1 MSGLFLICS
10 VLCSKHSTDSAIS
23 PVLQSLVFKTIQLF
37 GGPQDRRPGNSLA
50 TTQAKG
56 VCPLCVYSL
65 DPLPIRKWVKQASV
79 AILAT
84 SLRPPH

>member
-50 TTQAKG
+50 TT
-56 VCPLCVYSL
+56 
-65 DPLPIRKWVKQASV
+65 
-79 AILAT
+79 
-84 SLRPPH
+84 